1 MGSETTPGTANRL
14 GRTPDDHD
22 EDDAEAE
29 DAPPEGRFLPDLL
42 RRTLTLGFTGFFMTE
57 EAIRKA
63 LGETVPKDA
72 IEYVLE
78 QSERMR
84 ADFLE
89 AVSKEFG
96 RAMNQMD
103 PAEMVARLL
112 EGRTVEVSARFRILT
127 DDDERDRAASRRKS
141 RDRDDA

>member
-1 MGSETTPGTANRL
+1 MGSESTTGRRNRH
-14 GRTPDDHD
+14 RRNEEEPDESD
-22 EDDAEAE
+22 ETSAEA
-29 DAPPEGRFLPDLL
+29 GFLPDLL

-72 IEYVLE
+72 IEYVL
-78 QSERMR
+78 QQTERMR

-89 AVSKEFG
+89 GISTEFG
-96 RAMNQMD
+96 KAMTQMD
-103 PAEMVARLL
+103 PAEIVARLL

-127 DDDERDRAASRRKS
+127 DDDERDRVAARRKS
-141 RDRDDA
+141 RDKGDA